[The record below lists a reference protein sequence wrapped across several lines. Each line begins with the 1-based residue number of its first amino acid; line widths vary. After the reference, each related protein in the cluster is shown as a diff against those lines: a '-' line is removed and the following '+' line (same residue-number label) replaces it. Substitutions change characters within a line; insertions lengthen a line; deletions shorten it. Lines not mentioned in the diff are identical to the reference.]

1 MACQLGAKRPAGY
14 CKLHKSTMSVKQIK
28 NRHCLRKQCRH
39 LRKIKTHSWWEQ
51 RELMSYKRHHK
62 TK

>member
-1 MACQLGAKRPAGY
+1 MECQLGTKHPAGY

-28 NRHCLRKQCRH
+28 NRQCLRKQCRH

-51 RELMSYKRHHK
+51 RKQISYKKHNK
-62 TK
+62 AQ